1 MTGTA
6 VLPRVTALV
15 KRDAIL
21 ELSYTFQL
29 VLRFATVAISVMM
42 FFFLGR
48 LFDDSAQL
56 KEFSGGYFEFALLGL
71 IVMGYSQA
79 CVMSFAQS
87 IQQAQSSGTLEI
99 LLATATRLPT
109 LLLGTLVVPLILASI
124 DASFY
129 LVVGAAFGEL
139 NFAVG
144 RLALVGLLLLLTLGT
159 FAAIG
164 VFSAAVIVLTKR
176 GDPFS
181 SLALQLSNLL
191 AGAVFPISVLP
202 SALQVLSH
210 AVPAFY
216 GLRGARTVLLS
227 GGGLSDVSSDLAALV
242 AFNVVLLPVATWSL
256 SRALRIA
263 RVTGTLGNR

>member
-1 MTGTA
+1 MNA
-6 VLPRVTALV
+6 VAVVPRMVALV

-29 VLRFATVAISVMM
+29 VLRFATVAISVAM

-48 LFDDSAQL
+48 LFGDSDQL
-56 KEFSGGYFEFALLGL
+56 SEFSGGYFEFALLGL

-79 CVMSFAQS
+79 CVNSFAQS
-87 IQQAQSSGTLEI
+87 IQRAQTSGTLEI
-99 LLATATRLPT
+99 LLSTATSLPT
-109 LLLGTLVVPLILASI
+109 LLAGTLVVPLVLASV

-129 LVVGAAFGEL
+129 LVVGWLFGDL
-139 NFAVG
+139 SFAPG
-144 RLALVGLLLLLTLGT
+144 RLLLVGLLLALTLGT

-181 SLALQLSNLL
+181 SLALQVSNLL
-191 AGAVFPISVLP
+191 AGAVFPVAVLP
-202 SALQVLSH
+202 EAMQVVSRI
-210 AVPAFY
+210 VPAFY
-216 GLRGARTVLLS
+216 GLRGARAVLLS
-227 GGGLSDVSSDLAALV
+227 GGGFSDVAVDIIALT
-242 AFNVVLLPVATWSL
+242 AFNVVLLPLATWL
-256 SRALRIA
+256 LARALRTA